1 MAMIYRAV
9 ASSAFCLMLVSHI
22 SGVSASS
29 TMPQEPGSTKQ
40 IVTTML
46 ANEDIA
52 VRRKDHYAYL
62 SKERSD
68 RTGGHLWTEKVVET
82 NAGKVHMLLAEDG
95 LPLSSQRSAQER
107 GRLAAIVA
115 DPASFQRREQTLK
128 SDETH
133 AKQMLSLL
141 PKAFILSN
149 LREQGGELRI
159 DFSPD
164 PSYTPQSMEER
175 VLHGMSGTLL
185 IDAKTLRLHHIDGRL
200 PEDVSIGYGLLATI
214 RAGSS
219 FATTRD
225 PVANTTAFE
234 WKTASIDTNI
244 NGKAIL
250 FKSIAK
256 KQHTERSNYA
266 QVPNDLSVAQAV
278 AIAEQ

>member
-1 MAMIYRAV
+1 MAKIYSAV
-9 ASSAFCLMLVSHI
+9 AVSALCLLFVSHL

-29 TMPQEPGSTKQ
+29 ITPQDLGSAKHV
-40 IVTTML
+40 VTAML
-46 ANEDIA
+46 ANEDVA
-52 VRRKDHYAYL
+52 LQRKDHYVYL

-82 NAGKVHMLLAEDG
+82 SAGKVHMLLAEDG
-95 LPLSSQRSAQER
+95 TPLSPQRMAQER

-115 DPASFQRREQTLK
+115 DPASFQRREQSLK

-141 PKAFILSN
+141 PKAYVLSN
-149 LREQGGELRI
+149 PREQGGELCI
-159 DFSPD
+159 DFHPD
-164 PSYTPQSMEER
+164 PNYTPQSLEER

-185 IDAKTLRLHHIDGRL
+185 IDSRTLRLHHIDGRL
-200 PEDVSIGYGLLATI
+200 HEDVSIGYGLLATI